1 MRKTQQAFTQL
12 LREMHLHSGRSATVV
27 SGLSGITPSYLSEL
41 LKGKKRQVS
50 FFVLRMLCEQGWRL
64 SDAESLKVFAARIAI
79 DVHLDLP
86 MPAEFFWR
94 MGQYR
99 DLCSFAQ
106 AAGITKS
113 YLTHIM
119 KGRRVPTQTVMQN
132 ICRTLAYDEATAAQ
146 FQLLCWKAA
155 NRKLQ
160 SKWRRLG
167 SVNKPR

>member
-12 LREMHLHSGRSATVV
+12 LREMHLRSGRSATVV
-27 SGLSGITPSYLSEL
+27 AELSGITPSYLSEL

-50 FFVLRMLCEQGWRL
+50 FFVLRMLCEEGWRL

-79 DVHLDLP
+79 DIQLELP
-86 MPAEFFWR
+86 MPADFFWR
-94 MGQYR
+94 LGQYR

-132 ICRTLAYDEATAAQ
+132 MCRTLAYDESTAAQ
-146 FQLLCWKAA
+146 FQLLCWKSA
-155 NRKLQ
+155 NRKLLSQ
-160 SKWRRLG
+160 LRR
-167 SVNKPR
+167 RQ